1 MIITLVVIATKTLVD
16 SILTLKD
23 IFLKKQLSS
32 TNLLSPSPF
41 SNTILKFDS
50 SMIENS
56 NGRQKVGS
64 NCNESKRF
72 SITKYCMKEG
82 NIIGGKKH
90 AA

>member
-1 MIITLVVIATKTLVD
+1 
-16 SILTLKD
+16 
-23 IFLKKQLSS
+23 
-32 TNLLSPSPF
+32 
-41 SNTILKFDS
+41 
-50 SMIENS
+50 MIENS

-90 AA
+90 AAWYYIYTCLLKRFKKQISWEKKRIRKSCTGIAPSTVWAIEQFSTVKN